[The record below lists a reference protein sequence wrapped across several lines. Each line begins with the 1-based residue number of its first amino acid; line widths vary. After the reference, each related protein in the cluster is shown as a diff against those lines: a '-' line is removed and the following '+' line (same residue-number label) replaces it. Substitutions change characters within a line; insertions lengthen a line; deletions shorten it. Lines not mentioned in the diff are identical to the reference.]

1 MTIRDI
7 GILFGYKVDQSSE
20 QKVEG
25 SIKSLTSMAFH
36 VFGEVGLTLSVE
48 GIKSAI
54 DGCVDVAS
62 SI

>member
-25 SIKSLTSMAFH
+25 QHQVA
-36 VFGEVGLTLSVE
+36 EVDGL
-48 GIKSAI
+48 
-54 DGCVDVAS
+54 
-62 SI
+62 